1 MKAPAFDYVKPAH
14 LEEVF
19 PLLAEYGDEARL
31 LAGGQSLL
39 AALNLRLSEP
49 SVLIDISGIDALR
62 GVALE
67 GTTLRIGA
75 LTTHSAIE
83 ASPLIAIHAPL
94 LLKAAPNIAHRAIRN
109 LGTIGGSIAYADPAA
124 EWPTCMV
131 ALDAM
136 IVVAGSNGER
146 RVAAADFFLGLY
158 QTALQPGE
166 LVAAV
171 EVPIRSGDQWC
182 AFTELAR
189 RHGDYAIVGLAAVAQ
204 RNGAVLTR
212 SRLVLLGVGAV
223 PVRVPAAEA
232 IVDATALT
240 PARIEQAC
248 AALRESLQP
257 VADLTSS
264 AETKRHLAGVLLK
277 RVLTNA
283 VSGA

>member
-136 IVVAGSNGER
+136 IVVAGSNDGKLAHKGCFACIKLGAAGKIVSLQKPMCLNMDEADQL
-146 RVAAADFFLGLY
+146 VAAAEAHDRPVKIFENFIFY
-158 QTALQPGE
+158 PPVMKAKALIAEANPADKDIT
-166 LVAAV
+166 VTNT
-171 EVPIRSGDQWC
+171 GD
-182 AFTELAR
+182 
-189 RHGDYAIVGLAAVAQ
+189 
-204 RNGAVLTR
+204 AVLEITKVETSCGCIIPKMEKMADR
-212 SRLVLLGVGAV
+212 
-223 PVRVPAAEA
+223 RVQPYEA
-232 IVDATALT
+232 L
-240 PARIEQAC
+240 EQG
-248 AALRESLQP
+248 S
-257 VADLTSS
+257 
-264 AETKRHLAGVLLK
+264 
-277 RVLTNA
+277 
-283 VSGA
+283 